1 MKKSP
6 PSSPPLKIEI
16 LLSLPL
22 FENLAGGSTS
32 PSREGGGVGGGAP
45 CTLCTLNVFDDFRN
59 KQKSLWS
66 NVFLVCKTICIL
78 KVYSTTIHLD
88 KTQMLKKFFSEKIN
102 IYNMLKDMAYL
113 SKTECEIFHF
123 QFRHVFIKV
132 FIFVQQKAW
141 NLCL

>member
-6 PSSPPLKIEI
+6 PSFPPLKIEI

-22 FENLAGGSTS
+22 SENLAGGSTS
-32 PSREGGGVGGGAP
+32 PNREGGGWG

-66 NVFLVCKTICIL
+66 NVFLVCKAICIL